1 MSNVLIVES
10 PNKVKKIQG
19 FVGNSYIVTSSKG
32 HIRNMDPKKL
42 SIDIDNNFNPTYI
55 ITPDKLNVVRGLKSD
70 CKGADTI
77 WLSYGL

>member
-42 SIDIDNNFNPTYI
+42 SIDIDNNFTPTYV
-55 ITPDKLNVVRGLKSD
+55 ITPDKINVVRSLKVIV
-70 CKGADTI
+70 KEQT
-77 WLSYGL
+77 LYG

>member
-19 FVGNSYIVTSSKG
+19 FVGSSYIVTSSKG

-55 ITPDKLNVVRGLKSD
+55 ITPDKLNVVRVLKVTV
-70 CKGADTI
+70 KVLILFG
-77 WLSYGL
+77 

>member
-19 FVGNSYIVTSSKG
+19 FVGSSYIVTSSKG

-42 SIDIDNNFNPTYI
+42 SIDIDNNVCRSSNIIYRCWIHPSQLLKYFNI
-55 ITPDKLNVVRGLKSD
+55 
-70 CKGADTI
+70 
-77 WLSYGL
+77 